1 VTINWNR
8 WFSGRLV
15 TTIGLATANLVISN
29 DVVSSNPAHDDVY
42 SIQHYVIKSV
52 SDLRQVGGTPG
63 TLVSA
68 TNKTDRRYMTEKL
81 LKVVLNTI
89 TLTLI
94 CYMYISVWPSTWL
107 WTSYDIR
114 WWVNSTETGRFVLI
128 RKYIFFM
135 IFKILWQISFCNI
148 KALL

>member
-1 VTINWNR
+1 
-8 WFSGRLV
+8 LV

-94 CYMYISVWPSTWL
+94 CYMYISVWPST
-107 WTSYDIR
+107 
-114 WWVNSTETGRFVLI
+114 
-128 RKYIFFM
+128 
-135 IFKILWQISFCNI
+135 
-148 KALL
+148 